1 MPTTTFQRIV
11 FAFLTVIITVPAFVC
26 YNLAPEM
33 GGMSNQVFAAS
44 LKLIPIEFAFA
55 FLLEIL
61 FVGRLANFL
70 AFRAVN
76 PAENR
81 PFVVTTAIIC
91 ATVGLMCPMMSCIA
105 TILYNGINVEFLA
118 NWLQHVAHNFPF
130 AFFSQLFFIQPLV
143 RVLFGAIFARQLA
156 RVECA
161 EKEVNVA

>member
-11 FAFLTVIITVPAFVC
+11 FAFLSVLFTVPVFVC
-26 YNLAPEM
+26 YNLAFEM
-33 GGMSNQVFAAS
+33 GGMSNQVFVAS

-55 FLLEIL
+55 FALETL

-76 PAENR
+76 PAENK
-81 PFVVTTAIIC
+81 PFIVMTAIIC
-91 ATVGLMCPMMSCIA
+91 STVCLMCPMMSFIA
-105 TILYNGINVEFLA
+105 TILYNGINAEFVA
-118 NWLQHVAHNFPF
+118 AWLQKVVRNFPL

-161 EKEVNVA
+161 EEDVNVA

>member
-33 GGMSNQVFAAS
+33 GGMSNRVFFAS
-44 LKLIPIEFAFA
+44 LRLIPIEFAFA
-55 FLLEIL
+55 FALETL

-76 PAENR
+76 PAENK

-91 ATVGLMCPMMSCIA
+91 ATVGLMCPLMSFVA
-105 TILYNGINVEFLA
+105 TILYNGITPEFMA
-118 NWLQHVAHNFPF
+118 AWLQKIVHNFPF

-143 RVLFGAIFARQLA
+143 RVLFGALFARQLA
-156 RVECA
+156 RGECA
-161 EKEVNVA
+161 K